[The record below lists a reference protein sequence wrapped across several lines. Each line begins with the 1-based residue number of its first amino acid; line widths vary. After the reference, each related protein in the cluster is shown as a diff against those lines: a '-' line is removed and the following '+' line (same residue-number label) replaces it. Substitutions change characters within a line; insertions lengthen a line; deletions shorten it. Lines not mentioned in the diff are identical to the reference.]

1 MARDKDVINTI
12 VTQALD
18 VTKEL
23 TVDKQINVL
32 TALSQLDSSVLMSEA
47 FVTWAKRPEIQ
58 EHLEDQ
64 GIKVRTFEGHAVA
77 LGKGGNQLAE
87 ATSRAATLHD
97 LFSSLGM
104 AMDCTIKSGK
114 IDGASVAIQLTV
126 K

>member
-18 VTKEL
+18 TAKEL
-23 TVDKQINVL
+23 SVDKQINVL
-32 TALSQLDSSVLMSEA
+32 TALSQLDPSVLQSEA
-47 FVTWAKRPEIQ
+47 FVTWAKQSEIQ
-58 EHLEDQ
+58 QRLEAF
-64 GIKVRTFEGHAVA
+64 GIKVKLFEGHAVA
-77 LGKGGNQLAE
+77 LGKGGDKLTE